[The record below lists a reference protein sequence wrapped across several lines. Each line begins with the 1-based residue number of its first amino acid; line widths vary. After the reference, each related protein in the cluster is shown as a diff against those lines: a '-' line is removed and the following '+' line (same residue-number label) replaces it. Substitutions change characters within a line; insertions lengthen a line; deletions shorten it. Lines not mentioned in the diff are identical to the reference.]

1 LRPVYC
7 GFFLACQAKEAGI
20 VMATSTYTSRAATK
34 IILRHLSGSRVNRV
48 EEFPL
53 AHLTEL
59 DIGRDNSCRVRYD
72 PDRDDLVG
80 RHHAKISIESGEPPA
95 FTLKDLGSRN
105 GTYVNRQRVVAP
117 VRLHP
122 GDIVQ
127 LGPGGPE
134 FVFDVDPP
142 IPGSVR
148 PTRVADEPSSMPPK
162 ATRVADARSPLPS
175 TPGSGIGKA
184 TVERLIGQV
193 KSDNRSAI
201 ILVASL
207 VLIVVAGVVGYM
219 GYLGYKQR
227 QGLDERIS
235 KAQEDAK
242 KVKQKEEETRSEMER
257 QKVDAPLDTSAI
269 ASANAASV
277 VYLEVGWK
285 LIYTQTGQQLYH
297 RFQNGTPLF
306 VRLADGTLEP
316 WLTTSPDGNRPI
328 GGEHAGTGFV
338 VGEDGFILTNRH
350 VAAAWKSRY
359 EFPQPTGLV
368 FDVRTNSLSPLTQLP
383 EWVPSETKQ
392 AGGKFL
398 QGGFEG
404 RNDYLY
410 ATFVNKTQRIL
421 GQLSVASDRHDV
433 ALVKIG
439 VPGRIKPVKL
449 FDNYDSIKLGDSV
462 TVLGYSGFTPKKYG
476 VIASKDVFNREA
488 QTRVVPNIVV
498 SSGVI
503 SALLRDDTSTTITSR
518 DQIVSVVGDSYQLS
532 INSTG
537 PGNSGGPVFDNRGRV
552 VAVFSAGSERATYAV
567 PIRYGLELLNPAGH

>member
-1 LRPVYC
+1 
-7 GFFLACQAKEAGI
+7 
-20 VMATSTYTSRAATK
+20 MATSTYTSRAATK

-227 QGLDERIS
+227 QG
-235 KAQEDAK
+235 
-242 KVKQKEEETRSEMER
+242 
-257 QKVDAPLDTSAI
+257 
-269 ASANAASV
+269 
-277 VYLEVGWK
+277 
-285 LIYTQTGQQLYH
+285 
-297 RFQNGTPLF
+297 
-306 VRLADGTLEP
+306 
-316 WLTTSPDGNRPI
+316 
-328 GGEHAGTGFV
+328 
-338 VGEDGFILTNRH
+338 
-350 VAAAWKSRY
+350 
-359 EFPQPTGLV
+359 
-368 FDVRTNSLSPLTQLP
+368 
-383 EWVPSETKQ
+383 
-392 AGGKFL
+392 
-398 QGGFEG
+398 
-404 RNDYLY
+404 
-410 ATFVNKTQRIL
+410 
-421 GQLSVASDRHDV
+421 
-433 ALVKIG
+433 
-439 VPGRIKPVKL
+439 
-449 FDNYDSIKLGDSV
+449 
-462 TVLGYSGFTPKKYG
+462 
-476 VIASKDVFNREA
+476 
-488 QTRVVPNIVV
+488 
-498 SSGVI
+498 
-503 SALLRDDTSTTITSR
+503 
-518 DQIVSVVGDSYQLS
+518 
-532 INSTG
+532 
-537 PGNSGGPVFDNRGRV
+537 
-552 VAVFSAGSERATYAV
+552 
-567 PIRYGLELLNPAGH
+567 